1 MGNETG
7 KIVAKKVA
15 NANVA
20 NEAEN
25 TNVAEQKANVNV
37 VTARINRVTILEKDE
52 ARPYTSLSLSLSS
65 PLNVMIEGNDG
76 VWVEETRN
84 SLIIP
89 MAAFLATDTD
99 DVVSYYIARFGAT
112 EDILRD
118 CYAAATVKIRQQY
131 LAAGET
137 NGDLTNASDHDQ
149 WFSVIEKITVGR
161 LVHPIIAGKLGL
173 PVDALSAIMG

>member
-1 MGNETG
+1 M
-7 KIVAKKVA
+7 AKSNANTVA
-15 NANVA
+15 NTVA
-20 NEAEN
+20 NEVEN
-25 TNVAEQKANVNV
+25 ANVAEQKASVNV

-76 VWVEETRN
+76 TWVEETRN

-89 MAAFLATDTD
+89 MAAFLASDND

-137 NGDLTNASDHDQ
+137 IDDLTNASDHDQ

-173 PVDALSAIMG
+173 PVDALSAILG

>member
-1 MGNETG
+1 M
-7 KIVAKKVA
+7 AKSNATTVENTVA

-20 NEAEN
+20 NKPEEA
-25 TNVAEQKANVNV
+25 NVEQKATVNV

-76 VWVEETRN
+76 TWVEETRN

-89 MAAFLATDTD
+89 MAAFLACDSD

-137 NGDLTNASDHDQ
+137 IDDLTNASDHDQ

-173 PVDALSAIMG
+173 PVDALSAILG

>member
-1 MGNETG
+1 M
-7 KIVAKKVA
+7 AKSNANTVENTVV

-20 NEAEN
+20 DANA
-25 TNVAEQKANVNV
+25 AEQKASVNV
-37 VTARINRVTILEKDE
+37 VTAKINRVTILEKDE

-89 MAAFLATDTD
+89 MAAFLACDTD

-137 NGDLTNASDHDQ
+137 IDDLTNASDHDQ
-149 WFSVIEKITVGR
+149 WFSVIEKISVGR
-161 LVHPIIAGKLGL
+161 LVHPIIASKLGL
-173 PVDALSAIMG
+173 PLDALSAILG

>member
-1 MGNETG
+1 M
-7 KIVAKKVA
+7 AKSNATTVENTVV

-20 NEAEN
+20 DANA
-25 TNVAEQKANVNV
+25 AEQKALVNV

-52 ARPYTSLSLSLSS
+52 TRAYTSLSLSLSS

-76 VWVEETRN
+76 TWVEETRN

-89 MAAFLATDTD
+89 MAAFLATDND
-99 DVVSYYIARFGAT
+99 AIISYYIARNGAT

-118 CYAAATVKIRQQY
+118 CFSAATLKIRQQY

-137 NGDLTNASDHDQ
+137 IGDLTNASDHDQ
-149 WFSVIEKITVGR
+149 WFSVIEKVNVLTPVVYP
-161 LVHPIIAGKLGL
+161 LIAASLKI
-173 PVDALSAIMG
+173 PVEALAAFKSL

>member
-1 MGNETG
+1 M
-7 KIVAKKVA
+7 AKSNATTVENTVV

-20 NEAEN
+20 DANA
-25 TNVAEQKANVNV
+25 AEQKATVNV

-52 ARPYTSLSLSLSS
+52 ARPYTSISLSS

-76 VWVEETRN
+76 TWVEETRN

-89 MAAFLATDTD
+89 MAAFLACDND
-99 DVVSYYIARFGAT
+99 AIISYYIARNGAT

-118 CYAAATVKIRQQY
+118 CYSAATLKIRQQY

-137 NGDLTNASDHDQ
+137 IDDLTNASDHDQ
-149 WFSVIEKITVGR
+149 WFSVIEKVNVLTPVVYP
-161 LVHPIIAGKLGL
+161 LIAASLKI
-173 PVDALSAIMG
+173 PVEALAAFKSL